1 MSEPDVRARLADNG
15 VVPNVDSP
23 QDFATYLADENTRWE
38 RIIRVKG
45 IKVE

>member
-1 MSEPDVRARLADNG
+1 

-45 IKVE
+45 IKAE

>member
-1 MSEPDVRARLADNG
+1 VRARLADNG